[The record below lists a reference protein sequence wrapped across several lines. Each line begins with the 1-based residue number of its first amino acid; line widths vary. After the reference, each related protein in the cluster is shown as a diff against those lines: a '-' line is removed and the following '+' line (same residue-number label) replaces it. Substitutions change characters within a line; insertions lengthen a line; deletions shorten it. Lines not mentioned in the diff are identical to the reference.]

1 MHTAC
6 PARPVLRLHGV
17 SVRRGGRA
25 VLRDVDWEV
34 ETGQRWVVLGPNG
47 CGKTTLVNLA
57 AGYLHP
63 SSGWAEVLGHRL
75 GRVDVRGLRARLG
88 LTSAELAKAL
98 RADVAALD
106 VVLSGLHGALE
117 TWWHEYTDRDRT
129 RARELLAAGG
139 AAELAG
145 QPFRSLSEGER
156 QQVLLARALV
166 GRPELLLLDEP
177 NAGLDL
183 GAREALV
190 RRLGDLAAAP
200 GSPPM
205 VMVTHHTEEIP
216 AGFTHVLLMRD
227 GRVLASGELGPTL
240 TDAAVSDCFGLPL
253 HLSRL
258 GSRFVCHAI

>member
-1 MHTAC
+1 MHEGC
-6 PARPVLRLHGV
+6 PAPPVLRLEGV
-17 SVRRGGRA
+17 SVRRGGRL

-34 ETGQRWVVLGPNG
+34 APGQRWVVLGPNG
-47 CGKTTLVNLA
+47 GGKTTLVNLA

-63 SSGWAEVLGHRL
+63 SQGRVEVLGQRL

-98 RADVAALD
+98 RPGVAARD
-106 VVLSGLHGALE
+106 VVLSGLNGALE
-117 TWWHEYTDRDRT
+117 TWWHDYTPADGH
-129 RARELLAAGG
+129 RADGLLAAGG
-139 AAELAG
+139 VGQVAD
-145 QPFRSLSEGER
+145 QPFHSLSEGER

-190 RRLGDLAAAP
+190 HRLGGLAAAP

-216 AGFTHVLLMRD
+216 AGFTDVLLLRA
-227 GRVLASGELGPTL
+227 GRVQAVGALATTL
-240 TDAAVSDCFGLPL
+240 TDDAVSECFGLDL
-253 HLSRL
+253 RL
-258 GSRFVCHAI
+258 TRIGSRYVCHAV